1 MLWLTEDAVLLC
13 EHVMGK
19 VQIAASQSFCTIN
32 GRKVLVDDDPERKG
46 INGCPNA
53 NIAIGMKPCLQT
65 LRVAEGYCEFIR
77 IGGHRLC
84 LDTVRG
90 LTDGT
95 PAGLVRYIVRDAG
108 QKLVNL
114 RA

>member
-1 MLWLTEDAVLLC
+1 MLWLTEDAVVLC
-13 EHVMGK
+13 EHKMGK

-46 INGCPNA
+46 IAGCPNA
-53 NIAIGMKPCLQT
+53 NVAIGMKPCVTT
-65 LRVAEGYCEFIR
+65 LRVIEGYCDFIR
-77 IGGHRLC
+77 IGGHRVC
-84 LDTVRG
+84 LDTVHG

-95 PAGLVRYIVRDAG
+95 PAGLVRYVVRDPG

-114 RA
+114 QS